1 MRPGP
6 VILVV
11 GARPNFMKIAP
22 LYEELKKRKIPQI
35 LLHTG
40 QHYDDNMSQVFFDDL
55 GMPKPDVYL
64 GVGSGSHARQTAN
77 VMVEFEDICI
87 KHNPSIAVV
96 VGDVNS
102 TVACALVC
110 AKLCIP
116 CAHVEAGLRSFDRKM
131 PEEINRIITD
141 SIADILLTPSPDGDE
156 NLRNEGVSEERIK
169 RVGNIMID
177 SLLKNIERSKKSTI
191 HNDLGISNDPYA
203 VLTLHRPSNVDDEE
217 SFRRILAA
225 LESVGEKIPIVFP
238 MHPRTKNRIEEFGL
252 EQRVAAIPNIVLSGP
267 AGYLDFMALI
277 SNSHMVLTDSG
288 GLQEE
293 TTALGIPCL
302 TLREN
307 TERPITVNQGTNK
320 IVGND
325 TGIII
330 SSAEEILS
338 GRTETG
344 RVPELWDGRTAIRI
358 ADIIVERITSQE

>member
-1 MRPGP
+1 MQFSP
-6 VILVV
+6 
-11 GARPNFMKIAP
+11 
-22 LYEELKKRKIPQI
+22 Y
-35 LLHTG
+35 TG
-40 QHYDDNMSQVFFDDL
+40 L
-55 GMPKPDVYL
+55 
-64 GVGSGSHARQTAN
+64 
-77 VMVEFEDICI
+77 
-87 KHNPSIAVV
+87 
-96 VGDVNS
+96 
-102 TVACALVC
+102 
-110 AKLCIP
+110 
-116 CAHVEAGLRSFDRKM
+116 
-131 PEEINRIITD
+131 
-141 SIADILLTPSPDGDE
+141 
-156 NLRNEGVSEERIK
+156 
-169 RVGNIMID
+169 
-177 SLLKNIERSKKSTI
+177 
-191 HNDLGISNDPYA
+191 
-203 VLTLHRPSNVDDEE
+203 SNVDDEE

-307 TERPITVNQGTNK
+307 TERPITVNEGTNK

>member
-1 MRPGP
+1 
-6 VILVV
+6 
-11 GARPNFMKIAP
+11 MKIAP
-22 LYEELKKRKIPQI
+22 LYEELQRRKIPQI

-64 GVGSGSHARQTAN
+64 GVGSDSHARQTAK

-87 KHNPSIAVV
+87 KHKPSITVV

-110 AKLCIP
+110 AKLWIP

-141 SIADILLTPSPDGDE
+141 SISDLLLTPSPDGDE
-156 NLRNEGVSEERIK
+156 NLRNEGVSDERIR

-177 SLLKNIERSKKSTI
+177 SLLKNIERSKDSTI
-191 HNDLGISNDPYA
+191 HQSLGLPNGNYA
-203 VLTLHRPSNVDDEE
+203 VLTLHRPSNVDNTASLE
-217 SFRRILAA
+217 RIILA
-225 LESVGEKIPIVFP
+225 LESIGEKIPIVFP

-252 EQRVAAIPNIVLSGP
+252 KERVESIPNIIVSGP
-267 AGYLDFMALI
+267 AGYLDFVALI
-277 SNSHMVLTDSG
+277 SKSNLVLTDSG

-302 TLREN
+302 TIREN
-307 TERPITVNQGTNK
+307 TERPITVSEGTNQV
-320 IVGND
+320 VGSD
-325 TGIII
+325 TKSIIRA
-330 SSAEEILS
+330 AEEIL
-338 GRTETG
+338 TG
-344 RVPELWDGRTAIRI
+344 KGKTGGIPDLWDGKTAIRI
-358 ADIIVERITSQE
+358 ADIIVEHIST

>member
-1 MRPGP
+1 
-6 VILVV
+6 
-11 GARPNFMKIAP
+11 MKIAP
-22 LYEELKKRKIPQI
+22 LYEELQRRKIPQI

-64 GVGSGSHARQTAN
+64 GVGSDSHARQTAK

-87 KHNPSIAVV
+87 KHKPSITVV

-110 AKLCIP
+110 AKLWIP

-141 SIADILLTPSPDGDE
+141 SISDILLTPSPDGDE
-156 NLRNEGVSEERIK
+156 NLRNEGVSDERIR

-177 SLLKNIERSKKSTI
+177 SLLKNIERSKDSTI
-191 HNDLGISNDPYA
+191 HQSLGLPNGNYA
-203 VLTLHRPSNVDDEE
+203 VLTLHRPSNVDDMASLE
-217 SFRRILAA
+217 RIILA
-225 LESVGEKIPIVFP
+225 LESIGEKIPIVFP

-252 EQRVAAIPNIVLSGP
+252 KERVESIPNIIVSGP
-267 AGYLDFMALI
+267 AGYLDFVALI
-277 SNSHMVLTDSG
+277 SKSNLVLTDSG

-302 TLREN
+302 TIREN
-307 TERPITVNQGTNK
+307 TERPITVSEGTNQV
-320 IVGND
+320 VGSD
-325 TGIII
+325 TNSIIRN
-330 SSAEEILS
+330 ADEILS
-338 GRTETG
+338 GRGKTG
-344 RVPELWDGRTAIRI
+344 RIPDLWDGKTAIRI
-358 ADIIVERITSQE
+358 ADIIVEHIST